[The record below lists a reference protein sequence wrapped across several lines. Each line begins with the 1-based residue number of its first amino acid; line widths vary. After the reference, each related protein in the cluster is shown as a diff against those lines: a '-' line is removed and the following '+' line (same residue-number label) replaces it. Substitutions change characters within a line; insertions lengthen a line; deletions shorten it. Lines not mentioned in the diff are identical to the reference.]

1 MRGGC
6 GAYNKWLL
14 TSMSACFWVFSTR
27 EKCVGRKEG
36 VVLKLTKKWKPKR
49 KSKQSRKLEKK
60 KRVGEDMVGKHL

>member
-1 MRGGC
+1 M
-6 GAYNKWLL
+6 
-14 TSMSACFWVFSTR
+14 
-27 EKCVGRKEG
+27 GRKEG